1 MANAIRCLMFLYT
14 VFDLVTGGA
23 CWSFSATRAVEAI
36 DKLPLDL
43 LLASRNKT
51 TGLILRKN
59 IPIEHRMGPAIRKR
73 HVVTIDK
80 YVDVPQNNEKQLL
93 QAVAAQPVSVG
104 ICGSER
110 AFQMYSKGIFTGACS
125 TTLDH
130 AVLIV
135 GYGSENGVDPWSRS
149 FFYISTL
156 YTITELPKRY
166 EAHVACD
173 KKQ

>member
-1 MANAIRCLMFLYT
+1 MLCLIVLQ
-14 VFDLVTGGA
+14 L
-23 CWSFSATRAVEAI
+23 
-36 DKLPLDL
+36 
-43 LLASRNKT
+43 
-51 TGLILRKN
+51 
-59 IPIEHRMGPAIRKR
+59 KR

-93 QAVAAQPVSVG
+93 QAVAAQPVSAG

-149 FFYISTL
+149 FC
-156 YTITELPKRY
+156 
-166 EAHVACD
+166 VALLSSI
-173 KKQ
+173 